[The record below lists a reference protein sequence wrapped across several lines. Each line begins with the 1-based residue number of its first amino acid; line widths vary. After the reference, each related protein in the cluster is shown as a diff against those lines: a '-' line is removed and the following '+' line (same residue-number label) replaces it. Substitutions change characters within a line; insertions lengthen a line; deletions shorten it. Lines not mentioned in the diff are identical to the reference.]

1 MMFMRY
7 LKHQTQKV
15 SKLKDEKYLGES
27 IVKNK
32 ASLAM
37 LIADKIEF
45 QENLIK
51 DKEKY
56 YNDRREC
63 LQDLHSNA
71 KFFWH
76 LTA

>member
-1 MMFMRY
+1 
-7 LKHQTQKV
+7 
-15 SKLKDEKYLGES
+15 
-27 IVKNK
+27 
-32 ASLAM
+32 M

-76 LTA
+76 LTT